1 MNEIEKLVTLLG
13 HWQSHETD
21 HAATYRAWARKAHA
35 AGHRTAGDKLEQIAA
50 ASEKNRVIFAE
61 ALASIALGKKE
72 QKIGFDL
79 PNIPVAGDAALPERL
94 RSLDSAQRS
103 AVLATGSGDRPYT
116 SLVGFALTPD
126 LKGALFLT
134 PKNTLKYRNLAASPH
149 VALLIDNRTN
159 TSQDLIDAEAVTLI
173 GTARAVRK
181 GKKRDELMAYF
192 LRKHPKL
199 QDFAEAETTA
209 LILIEAERYIHV
221 SRFQAVTVWDIRE

>member
-21 HAATYRAWARKAHA
+21 HASTYRAWAQKAHA
-35 AGHRTAGDKLEQIAA
+35 AGHRTAGDKMEQIAA
-50 ASEKNRVIFAE
+50 ASEKNRVLFAE

-72 QKIGFDL
+72 QKSGFDL

-103 AVLATGSGDRPYT
+103 AVLATGGGRPYT

-134 PKNTLKYRNLAASPH
+134 PKNTLKYRNLAASPY
-149 VALLIDNRTN
+149 VAMLIDNRTN
-159 TSQDLIDAEAVTLI
+159 TLQDLVDAEAVTLI

-181 GKKRDELMAYF
+181 GKKRDDLMAHF

-221 SRFQAVTVWDIRE
+221 SRFQAVTVWDMSE